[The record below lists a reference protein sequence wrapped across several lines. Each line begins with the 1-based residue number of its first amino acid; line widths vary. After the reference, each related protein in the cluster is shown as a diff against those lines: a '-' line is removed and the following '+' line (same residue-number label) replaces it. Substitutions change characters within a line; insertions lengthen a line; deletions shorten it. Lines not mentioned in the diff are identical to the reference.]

1 MRPGLKPKKMQG
13 ILDNIT
19 DVCKKRGEK
28 DNISSILVSERSPDL
43 LLRKGLFRSMESDNP
58 HRNGITKDIL
68 IEHSQTVGTDP

>member
-28 DNISSILVSERSPDL
+28 DNISSILVSERSPGL
-43 LLRKGLFRSMESDNP
+43 LFRKGLF
-58 HRNGITKDIL
+58 GQWKAITVPQRDHKGYL